1 MNIEKLNELSNL
13 VVGAAIEVH
22 KAMGPG
28 QLEAVY
34 EECMVEEFR
43 LRGIKCERQVR
54 VPLIYKGRLIHS
66 NYSMD
71 ILVEDEII
79 LELKAVTDMHPVFSA
94 QLISY
99 LRLANKRLG
108 YLLNFH
114 APVMKDGVRRF
125 VNGLS

>member
-1 MNIEKLNELSNL
+1 MNVEELNQLSNQ

-34 EECMVEEFR
+34 EDCLVEEFR
-43 LRGIKCERQVR
+43 LRGIKCARQVH

-66 NYSMD
+66 NYCLD
-71 ILVEDEII
+71 LLVEGEII
-79 LELKAVTDMHPVFSA
+79 VELKAVTEMHPVFSA
-94 QLISY
+94 QIISY

-114 APVMKDGVRRF
+114 SPVMKDGVRRY
-125 VNGLS
+125 VNGL